1 MKRKKRIGLLTLLSL
16 FVASVLTA
24 TSFGYWNLSSETNQT
39 VSNVENGIQVNVN
52 QYSNDVACAYI
63 NDNPTIFYT
72 SIEKALYV
80 ANSGDTVYVIPGT
93 NPTIRYDCEIKSGV
107 TLCLPYEDD
116 LKATHTATTNRKN
129 NSIGT
134 FADSNATNV
143 NNKRKNLVTINENV
157 NLTNNGTLI
166 VGGLVGVNGQVPSG
180 HTGGNYT
187 EILMM
192 NNSKII
198 NNKTITL
205 HGYIKESATNNG
217 SSITHSGANSSITMP
232 LVIYD
237 FRGGS
242 YSKACAGANIMP
254 FSTFD
259 LPNCQVYQKF
269 SYGSILNGM
278 VTIYA
283 SLWATDEVSILAPNT
298 AKDGLFKQS
307 SGFVGIKYTPA
318 NCLYTTN
325 DLSTSTVENTANIT
339 DIFVNGSVSLT
350 SMTLN
355 IGTSIDTAKFDC
367 PICYKFRI
375 TIESGNLNVNNKM
388 KFLGGAEVII
398 NQGSSASINASTS
411 FYQNYIPPIK
421 YSSGVVYP
429 SVYHTAKLINN
440 GTLNINSNFGGL
452 IETSLADAKLITGS
466 GFSGSY
472 STTEAL
478 NISGSSFT
486 ASVSETD
493 VHTEDALAYM
503 GATSKPSSPSVL
515 SSSLNLDSKGD
526 YWYLPLSDITSVQI
540 SPSSGTSGENAIGE
554 FILTASVLP
563 AENSSTNISYT
574 WICDRGNNYLSST
587 TEQSVKLTTDANS
600 ESSDIVY
607 KVTCTVT
614 FTKSDGTTDSRSSEA
629 GTYTAKA
636 KASSTDPCFEKGTTI
651 STKRGLIPIEELK
664 SDDLIKSYNHE
675 CGKYEY
681 KPIAALI
688 DHGENNYKVISLDFS
703 DGSNIGFI
711 TCHGLF
717 DLDENKYV
725 DINESNYVNYIGH
738 RFAKGL
744 GDEFKEVTLVNASII
759 EKITHSYTVLS
770 SENINCEANGILNI
784 TSVLK
789 GIYNIFEYDENH
801 NFDTSLMNKDIEQY
815 GLYTYEDFKDR
826 IDEKKFYDLGFKYF
840 KVSIGK
846 GLLTDEILQF
856 YIDWFYECIEDGT
869 AVIY

>member
-16 FVASVLTA
+16 FVASILTA
-24 TSFGYWNLSSETNQT
+24 TSFGYWNLSSEINQT
-39 VSNVENGIQVNVN
+39 ITNVENGIQVNVN

-63 NDNPTIFYT
+63 NDNPTTFYT
-72 SIEKALYV
+72 SIEKALSK
-80 ANSGDTVYVIPGT
+80 AKSGDTVYVIPGT

-116 LKATHTATTNRKN
+116 LATTHTATTNRKN

-242 YSKACAGANIMP
+242 YSKACAGADIMP

-283 SLWATDEVSILAPNT
+283 SMWATDEVSILAPNT

-350 SMTLN
+350 SMTLD

-375 TIESGNLNVNNKM
+375 TIESGNLNVNNRM

-398 NQGSSASINASTS
+398 NQGSSATISAPTS

-429 SVYHTAKLINN
+429 SIYHTAKLINN

-452 IETSLADAKLITGS
+452 VETSLADAKLITGS
-466 GFSGSY
+466 GFSSSY

-478 NISGSSFT
+478 NISGSSFL

-493 VHTEDALAYM
+493 VHSEDALAYI
-503 GATSKPSSPSVL
+503 GTSSKPSTTSQL
-515 SSSLNLDSKGD
+515 TSSSFFESKGD
-526 YWYLPLSDITSVQI
+526 YWCKELSDIQAVSI
-540 SPSSGTSGENAIGE
+540 EPNIGSSSAGKAGTFNLS
-554 FILTASVLP
+554 ASVSP
-563 AENSSTNISYT
+563 AENSSTNISYSWT
-574 WICDRGNNYLSST
+574 CDSGATLSST
-587 TEQSVKLTTDANS
+587 TGQSVTLTTPANS
-600 ESSDIVY
+600 DTSNNKTY
-607 KVTCTVT
+607 TVTCTVT
-614 FTKSDGTTDSRSSEA
+614 FTKSDGTPDSRSGT
-629 GTYTAKA
+629 GTYTATKKNSCVTGDTLISLSDGTFKQIKDITYDDRIMA
-636 KASSTDPCFEKGTTI
+636 IDHVTGKIVETKAS
-651 STKRGLIPIEELK
+651 LIFVHDLK
-664 SDDLIKSYNHE
+664 QCIKLTL
-675 CGKYEY
+675 C
-681 KPIAALI
+681 
-688 DHGENNYKVISLDFS
+688 FS
-703 DGSNIGFI
+703 DGSIINVLDNHEF
-711 TCHGLF
+711 F
-717 DLDENKYV
+717 DISINKYV
-725 DINESNYVNYIGH
+725 EINEETYKNYIGH
-738 RFAKGL
+738 AFAKIVGNIGSSNYEKVIL
-744 GDEFKEVTLVNASII
+744 NSVSISKSYEKSYSIQSAVNINFITNGVLSRTVPAYNGWFDYFEFGETLVYDPIKMNDDIAKYCLYEYSDFADLGVTEEQFIAFNGPYL
-759 EKITHSYTVLS
+759 KILV
-770 SENINCEANGILNI
+770 G
-784 TSVLK
+784 K
-789 GIYNIFEYDENH
+789 GIIS
-801 NFDTSLMNKDIEQY
+801 FDDIIR
-815 GLYTYEDFKDR
+815 LISTY
-826 IDEKKFYDLGFKYF
+826 
-840 KVSIGK
+840 VV
-846 GLLTDEILQF
+846 Q
-856 YIDWFYECIEDGT
+856 
-869 AVIY
+869 